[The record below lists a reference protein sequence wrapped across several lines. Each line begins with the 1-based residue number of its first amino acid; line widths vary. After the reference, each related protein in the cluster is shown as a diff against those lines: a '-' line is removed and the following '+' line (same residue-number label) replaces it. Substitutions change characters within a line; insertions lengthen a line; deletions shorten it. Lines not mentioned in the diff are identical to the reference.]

1 MTREQ
6 GRARAQDEADQIVF
20 RWDGKN
26 ASGAAGFGPVAW
38 SGGQE
43 ETAALFHGVGAVLR
57 ASGEEIRPALV
68 RVGGSSGIVLIR
80 RTPWTDP
87 GGGSS
92 ALCHVLVGSRDL
104 LDPARCLGL
113 HAWTWEGA
121 DLPLADVRGELPVV
135 RGQAL
140 ISAAERGMRHLDTRL
155 PGAERELTGAVA
167 ELLRRPQGHFTFL
180 DRRGDTALP
189 VLWGLYGLFGRLIDR
204 RWTFATHDTVELS
217 FLRYVFV
224 GQWAG
229 AAGRDTDR
237 RRVDP
242 AERAGDDMESLA
254 ARLVAHHLRDMGA
267 DGERVG
273 VVGAELGHS
282 LAGPGAPLRDTVRAA
297 LARLDRRFPLERPSP
312 PPAWSAGAVAG
323 ERVARGRPERA
334 QSTARKEASV
344 RIEEEG
350 EKPER
355 AESPEQAGAPARSG
369 RRVWPEGLAWS
380 EPPDAKPEQEE
391 TKPEQEEPER
401 GERPKIRE
409 NSERLERPE
418 APEGP
423 ERPESAERPD
433 RPTMPTR
440 VREPRHP
447 ERSGETAGPEV
458 AESPEPASR
467 GRSGRW
473 GWRRK
478 PVGPVEPGRSEGPPP
493 PDGPEVPEVPEVLE
507 SSGVRGVRE
516 APEGPELPGPPE
528 PPGAAARPVQADDR
542 TSSPHGPEPADGAE
556 PPDRPERPGAAAV
569 TPAQPVIPEQSR
581 NVEKRAGHEPSGDL
595 VPPHPRVDGTPLVT
609 GPGPAPTAPPGA
621 PPWGPVPT
629 GTPPLPPE
637 DAAPEPPARSAWAGP
652 APGPGRR
659 GTRKNRRPQESPAGG
674 AGVRL
679 SRART
684 LEEARS
690 AARDAADAELLS
702 ALRNQAQPYAV
713 TTALVREIAHR
724 YPSWGTELRGE
735 LLERVI
741 EAEYFLTRPHTQE
754 QVGPAERAADAAALH
769 DWAVRP
775 LLVGR
780 DGSAESAARIA
791 GVLARLWASPDP
803 AAHGAFR
810 RIVGQ
815 PGLPESVLRALL
827 LTLPRPTAPR
837 HDSSLPAPAPA
848 PTPDLAP
855 TVPMGPPPP
864 ASAVPAGPS
873 VPARTVAP
881 PVPVP
886 AAPMTPPASVPAPA
900 PTRPELPAPPAH
912 APAPM
917 SPPPPRPHSRPAAP
931 RREDAGAPLPLPVPA
946 PRRPV
951 ESQPPAELLPPV
963 EPLPSAGPLPSA
975 ESEPPTEPLPSV
987 GPQPT
992 DATLPDHDKHGR
1004 LAVIVLG
1011 GIAVVLIAVLVALL
1025 T

>member
-20 RWDGKN
+20 RWDGEN
-26 ASGAAGFGPVAW
+26 ASGTAGFGPVAW

-43 ETAALFHGVGAVLR
+43 EAAALFHGVGAVLR

-68 RVGGSSGIVLIR
+68 RVGGSNGIVLIR

-204 RWTFATHDTVELS
+204 RWTFATHDTVELP

-229 AAGRDTDR
+229 AAGRNADR

-312 PPAWSAGAVAG
+312 PPPQVWSAGAGAVAG
-323 ERVARGRPERA
+323 ERAAHGQTERA
-334 QSTARKEASV
+334 QSTARREAPA

-355 AESPEQAGAPARSG
+355 AESPEQAGVPGRSG
-369 RRVWPEGLAWS
+369 RRARSEGLEWS
-380 EPPDAKPEQEE
+380 EPPEAKPEQEE
-391 TKPEQEEPER
+391 MKPGQEEPES
-401 GERPKIRE
+401 GERPKDRE
-409 NSERLERPE
+409 SSEVLEVLE
-418 APEGP
+418 APEGS
-423 ERPESAERPD
+423 ERPESIEPSD
-433 RPTMPTR
+433 RPTMPMPMPVQETR
-440 VREPRHP
+440 QL
-447 ERSGETAGPEV
+447 ERSEGLEETAGPEA
-458 AESPEPASR
+458 AESPEPARR

-473 GWRRK
+473 GRRRK
-478 PVGPVEPGRSEGPPP
+478 PVESAEPVRPEGPPP
-493 PDGPEVPEVPEVLE
+493 PP
-507 SSGVRGVRE
+507 SR
-516 APEGPELPGPPE
+516 EGPELPGPPE
-528 PPGAAARPVQADDR
+528 PPAAARPVQPDDR
-542 TSSPHGPEPADGAE
+542 TSSPHRPEPADGAE
-556 PPDRPERPGAAAV
+556 PPGRPERPGAAAV
-569 TPAQPVIPEQSR
+569 TPVTPVKPAIPEQPR
-581 NVEKRAGHEPSGDL
+581 NAEERAGHEPSGDP
-595 VPPHPRVDGTPLVT
+595 VPPHPGVGRTALVVT

-629 GTPPLPPE
+629 GAPPLPPE

-652 APGPGRR
+652 GPGLGRR
-659 GTRKNRRPQESPAGG
+659 GTRKNRRHQESPAGG

-702 ALRNQAQPYAV
+702 ALRNRAQPYAV
-713 TTALVREIAHR
+713 TTALVQEIAQR

-741 EAEYFLTRPHTQE
+741 EAEYFLTRPHAQE

-775 LLVGR
+775 LLDGR
-780 DGSAESAARIA
+780 DGSAEPADRIA
-791 GVLARLWASPDP
+791 GVLARLWAGPDP

-815 PGLPESVLRALL
+815 PGLPESVLRTLL
-827 LTLPRPTAPR
+827 LNLPRPTAPR
-837 HDSSLPAPAPA
+837 HDSSPPTPVPAPVPAPV

-855 TVPMGPPPP
+855 AVPVGPP
-864 ASAVPAGPS
+864 
-873 VPARTVAP
+873 VPARPVAP

-886 AAPMTPPASVPAPA
+886 AAPVTPPAPAPA
-900 PTRPELPAPPAH
+900 LAPALVPTRPELPAPPAH
-912 APAPM
+912 APAPT
-917 SPPPPRPHSRPAAP
+917 SPLPPRPHSRPSAP
-931 RREDAGAPLPLPVPA
+931 RREDAGSPFPLPVPA

-951 ESQPPAELLPPV
+951 ESQPLAEPRPPV
-963 EPLPSAGPLPSA
+963 ELPQPVEPQPSAGPLPSV
-975 ESEPPTEPLPSV
+975 E
-987 GPQPT
+987 PQPPGV
-992 DATLPDHDKHGR
+992 TLPDHDKHGR

-1025 T
+1025 A